1 MGFLLC
7 VIKGMM
13 EFILKHDVS
22 CISDEMTKVVG
33 VGTETRPQTREGI
46 GNGVRFN
53 ITNKT
58 G

>member
-1 MGFLLC
+1 LVFLLC

-13 EFILKHDVS
+13 EFILKHEVT

-33 VGTETRPQTREGI
+33 VGTETREGI
-46 GNGVRFN
+46 GNGVGFN